1 MAVEHIREVNQ
12 INQTHKWS
20 CKIWSIAVFLGLK
33 EQNFYYFK
41 IIAKSVNTLTERL
54 SPVKKERKR
63 FIFLKDNQ
71 KQLNNF
77 FHVLS
82 KKCYFINKKKLDH
95 ILLIKFMIMITA
107 TYNLNII
114 DIISKVTVDIFLNH
128 SLQFNIPTFLFSTSC
143 GRSLKK

>member
-1 MAVEHIREVNQ
+1 MVIPKPWEMAVEHIREVNQ

-71 KQLNNF
+71 K
-77 FHVLS
+77 
-82 KKCYFINKKKLDH
+82 
-95 ILLIKFMIMITA
+95 
-107 TYNLNII
+107 
-114 DIISKVTVDIFLNH
+114 
-128 SLQFNIPTFLFSTSC
+128 
-143 GRSLKK
+143 

>member
-1 MAVEHIREVNQ
+1 MVKDTQTIRQQFANKLFECVWPFCGIGALRVKMIIKMVIPKPWEMAVEHIREVNQ

-71 KQLNNF
+71 K
-77 FHVLS
+77 
-82 KKCYFINKKKLDH
+82 
-95 ILLIKFMIMITA
+95 
-107 TYNLNII
+107 
-114 DIISKVTVDIFLNH
+114 
-128 SLQFNIPTFLFSTSC
+128 
-143 GRSLKK
+143 